1 MAAPGEKRS
10 FAQDF
15 FFELM
20 RDSQRVRA
28 VYLAERER
36 WIRSLE
42 ISGREEILFEM
53 EMLLRG
59 LDRFFNL
66 RNLFGDLQP
75 PQDRDWKEELKAAR
89 DALHRGVHLSRKLIE
104 QRQEQA
110 LLFRNFVEGSLADH
124 RARARLG
131 AEMPQRRPPDATP
144 FLLPT
149 GLVAHPGILSPS
161 LS

>member
-1 MAAPGEKRS
+1 VHRADR
-10 FAQDF
+10 
-15 FFELM
+15 
-20 RDSQRVRA
+20 QRCS
-28 VYLAERER
+28 
-36 WIRSLE
+36 RSLE
-42 ISGREEILFEM
+42 ISGREELLLEM

-59 LDRFFNL
+59 LDRFFHL

-110 LLFRNFVEGSLADH
+110 LLFRNFVEGSLADD

-131 AEMPQRRPPDATP
+131 AEMREQRTP
-144 FLLPT
+144 EESLFLLRT
-149 GLVAHPGILSPS
+149 WLVAHQGILDHLLRLDGAPQS
-161 LS
+161 LFLDVGRALPHALFVSRYS